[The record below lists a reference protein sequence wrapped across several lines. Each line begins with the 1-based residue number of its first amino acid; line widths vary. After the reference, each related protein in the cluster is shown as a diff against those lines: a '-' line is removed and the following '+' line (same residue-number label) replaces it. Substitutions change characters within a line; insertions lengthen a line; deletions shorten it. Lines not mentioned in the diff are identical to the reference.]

1 MKKTFSQK
9 FVNRLKQHALTQV
22 KPLVYKRVDKS
33 LKGWR
38 ETMRRWYSVTYSKNK
53 QYFERNL
60 SYFGLGTQAFPFA
73 RSGKL
78 LSSINY
84 KLLSIK
90 TSRNSIKIKYKL
102 NIGAKNK
109 GFDYSKYLNENALKK
124 WKGVGYI
131 DKSYMYAER
140 KIAKDVAQFKG

>member
-1 MKKTFSQK
+1 MTTLSQK
-9 FVNRLKQHALTQV
+9 FVNKFRKHAMNKLK
-22 KPLVYKRVDKS
+22 PIVYKRVEKS

-38 ETMRRWYSVTYSKNK
+38 ETMRKWYSVTYSKNK

-73 RSGKL
+73 RSGAL

-84 KLLSIK
+84 KLLSV
-90 TSRNSIKIKYKL
+90 KISQKSFKVRYKL
-102 NIGAKNK
+102 HIGAKRK
-109 GFDYSKYLNENALKK
+109 GFDYAKYLNENSLKK

-140 KIAKDVAQFKG
+140 KIAKDVAQMKG